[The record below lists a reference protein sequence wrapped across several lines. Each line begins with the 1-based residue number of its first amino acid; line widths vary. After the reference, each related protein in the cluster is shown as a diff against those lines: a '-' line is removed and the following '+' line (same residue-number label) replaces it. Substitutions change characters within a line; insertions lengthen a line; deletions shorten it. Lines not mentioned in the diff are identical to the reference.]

1 MRGAAILNPSVWAGP
16 LETGL
21 GRDQKICGIWMK
33 RFGDKTLCNL
43 RPVRVGGVDE
53 IDSQLDR
60 APQNRDCLGMIGRF
74 SPDAVAGQLH
84 CAEAESVNGNV
95 PTDYEN
101 AAPSG
106 GPRIG
111 SVRMLSR
118 GTFSGRA
125 HNIYTRSFSVSMV
138 SSAKKF
144 FGFIA
149 LVYVAAASLTLS
161 LRIRDPLQGLQTGR

>member
-1 MRGAAILNPSVWAGP
+1 
-16 LETGL
+16 
-21 GRDQKICGIWMK
+21 
-33 RFGDKTLCNL
+33 
-43 RPVRVGGVDE
+43 
-53 IDSQLDR
+53 
-60 APQNRDCLGMIGRF
+60 MIGRF

>member
-1 MRGAAILNPSVWAGP
+1 
-16 LETGL
+16 
-21 GRDQKICGIWMK
+21 
-33 RFGDKTLCNL
+33 
-43 RPVRVGGVDE
+43 
-53 IDSQLDR
+53 
-60 APQNRDCLGMIGRF
+60 MIGRF
-74 SPDAVAGQLH
+74 PPAAVARQLH

-95 PTDYEN
+95 PTDYES

-111 SVRMLSR
+111 SVGMLSR

-144 FGFIA
+144 FGFDRGKI
-149 LVYVAAASLTLS
+149 VTQVRTCNSVAA
-161 LRIRDPLQGLQTGR
+161 RLQMQPGEIVVFIDRNIVERLIYQSQAARVSHS